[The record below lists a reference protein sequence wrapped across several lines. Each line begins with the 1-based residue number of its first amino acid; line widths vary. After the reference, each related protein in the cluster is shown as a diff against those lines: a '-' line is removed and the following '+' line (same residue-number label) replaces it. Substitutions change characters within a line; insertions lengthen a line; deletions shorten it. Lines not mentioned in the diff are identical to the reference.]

1 MAIPVSEKAEKEVLR
16 VPPQSLDAEK
26 SVLGGVLL
34 EDRAISRV
42 LDILNPQDFY
52 RENHMKIFSAMIE
65 LFDKN
70 EPVDIVTLSDVL
82 KKKGNLDD
90 AGGLTYLTSL
100 VDDIP
105 TAANIQ
111 YYAKIVKEKAI
122 LRNLIKISSV
132 IIADSYEAA
141 KDVDELLDEAESK
154 IFEIS
159 EHKITPAFYPMKDIV
174 KESFKIIESLYD
186 KKELITGVPT
196 GFIDLDYM
204 TSGFQLS
211 DLIII
216 AGRPSM
222 GKTALALDV
231 ARNAAANYQIPV
243 AVFSLEMAKE
253 QLAMRLM
260 SSEGK
265 VELSRIRNGHI
276 RKEEWPGLIRA
287 ADKLS
292 SAPIFIDDSASLN
305 PLEMRAKARRLKAE
319 KDVGLIVVD
328 YLQLMTGLGR
338 AERRDLEISEIS
350 RSLKAMAKELKVPV
364 VALSQLS
371 RAVESR
377 ENKRPILADLRES
390 GALEQDADLIIFIYR
405 DEVYRFRKQEDDTFV
420 GAYDHKGEQEQDTP
434 AEIIIGKQRN
444 GPTGTVRLAF
454 LKEYTHF
461 ENLAKT
467 GEPRGF

>member
-1 MAIPVSEKAEKEVLR
+1 MAIPVSEKSEKEVLR
-16 VPPQSLDAEK
+16 VPPHNLDAEK

-34 EDRAISRV
+34 EDKAISRV
-42 LDILNPQDFY
+42 LDILRPEDFY
-52 RENHMKIFSAMIE
+52 HENHMKIFSAMID
-65 LFDKN
+65 LFNKN

-82 KKKGNLDD
+82 KKKEKLDD
-90 AGGLTYLTSL
+90 AGGLAYLTSL

-111 YYAKIVKEKAI
+111 YYAKIVKEKSI
-122 LRNLIKISSV
+122 LRNLIRISRE
-132 IIADSYEAA
+132 ITANSYDAA
-141 KDVDELLDEAESK
+141 EDVDDLLDEAERK

-159 EHKITPAFYPMKDIV
+159 EHKVSPAFYPMKEIV

-196 GFIDLDYM
+196 GFVDLDFM
-204 TSGFQLS
+204 TSGLQIS

-231 ARNAAANYQIPV
+231 ARNAAVNYQIPV

-276 RKEEWPGLIRA
+276 RKDEWPNLIRA

-292 SAPIFIDDSASLN
+292 GAPIFIDDSASLN

-319 KDVGLIVVD
+319 KDIGLVVVD

-350 RSLKAMAKELKVPV
+350 RSLKAMAKELRVPV

-405 DEVYRFRKQEDDTFV
+405 DEVYRFRKQEEDEFV
-420 GAYDHKGEQEQDTP
+420 GAYDQKGDQEDTP

-444 GPTGTVRLAF
+444 GPTGTVKLAF

-461 ENLAKT
+461 ENLAKMQ
-467 GEPRGF
+467 EPRGF